1 MGQAPPYLFDSKRTP
16 SLWAQGYASASLEK
30 RSNMFGAAAKG
41 FRAAGDLTLRA
52 AKGAKN
58 MYKKTLPNKT
68 WRDNASVAERIAERV
83 GFFSVPAAGA
93 LYLKN
98 RQPQRPQP
106 AMYPPAMYN
115 VGQYSLPGR

>member
-1 MGQAPPYLFDSKRTP
+1 ML
-16 SLWAQGYASASLEK
+16 
-30 RSNMFGAAAKG
+30 GAAAKG
-41 FRAAGDLTLRA
+41 FRAVGDFTLRA
-52 AKGAKN
+52 AKGAEN

-68 WRDNASVAERIAERV
+68 WRDGASTAERIAERV

-106 AMYPPAMYN
+106 AMYN
-115 VGQYSLPGR
+115 VGQHSLPSR